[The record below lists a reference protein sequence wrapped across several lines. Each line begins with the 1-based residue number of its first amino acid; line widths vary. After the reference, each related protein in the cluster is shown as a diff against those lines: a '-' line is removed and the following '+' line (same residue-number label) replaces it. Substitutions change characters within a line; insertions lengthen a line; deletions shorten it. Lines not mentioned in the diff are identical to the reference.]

1 MTIIY
6 KNWWKVLGTVL
17 VLYTLIAGFLFKV
30 PARFILNESI
40 RNVYFHVP
48 AWFAMLA
55 LFSISVYY
63 SIKYLR
69 TGNEQF
75 DLVAVESINTGIFF
89 YVLGLVTGMLWA
101 KYVWGEAWSGDP
113 KQNSAAIAFLIYCA
127 YLVLRSSVEEEQ
139 KRAKISA
146 IYNIFAY
153 PIMIVLLFIL
163 PRLTDSLHPGN
174 GGNPVFGKYDMD
186 NQMRMVFWP
195 ACIGWILIGV
205 WVATIRY
212 RIRSLENKFLDNNQ

>member
-1 MTIIY
+1 MTLIY
-6 KNWWKVLGTVL
+6 KNWWKVLGTSM

-30 PARFILNESI
+30 PARVILHESI

-48 AWFAMLA
+48 VWFAMIV

-75 DLVAVESINTGIFF
+75 DLVAVESINTGILF
-89 YVLGLVTGMLWA
+89 YVFGLVTGMLWA
-101 KYVWGEAWSGDP
+101 KFTWGEAWSGDP

-146 IYNIFAY
+146 IYNIFAF

-174 GGNPVFGKYDMD
+174 GGNPAFGKYDMD
-186 NQMRMVFWP
+186 NQMRMVFYP
-195 ACIGWILIGV
+195 ACIGWILMGV
-205 WVATIRY
+205 WIATIRF
-212 RIRSLENKFLDNNQ
+212 RIRSLENKILDNH

>member
-6 KNWWKVLGTVL
+6 KNWWKVLGTVI
-17 VLYTLIAGFLFKV
+17 VLYTLIAGFLFTV
-30 PARFILNESI
+30 PARVILHESI

-48 AWFAMLA
+48 VWFAMIV
-55 LFSISVYY
+55 LFSISVYF

-75 DLVAVESINTGIFF
+75 DLVAVESINTGILF
-89 YVLGLVTGMLWA
+89 YVFGLVTGMLWA
-101 KYVWGEAWSGDP
+101 KFTWGEAWSGDP

-146 IYNIFAY
+146 IYNIFAF

-174 GGNPVFGKYDMD
+174 GGNPAFGKYDMD

-205 WVATIRY
+205 WIATIRY
-212 RIRSLENKFLDNNQ
+212 RIRTLENKFLDNNQ